1 MGDNFR
7 VHRVSSVSHLLGDK
21 LHDGRQ
27 QDRRAGER
35 EEDLAEHKTDRE
47 ILGFGPLLR
56 GERRKLNEE
65 KRDTE

>member
-7 VHRVSSVSHLLGDK
+7 VHRVSSVPHLLGDK

-47 ILGFGPLLR
+47 ILGFGPFLR
-56 GERRKLNEE
+56 GERRRLNEE
-65 KRDTE
+65 KRNTE